1 MRNHQIRALHFVSM
15 ADRFQ
20 ARVNQLVATG
30 DRDPL
35 GKIANYLVIYTN
47 AGNLLEN
54 MNIKKNIPSKILL
67 KSIGLKAS

>member
-15 ADRFQ
+15 ADSFQ

-35 GKIANYLVIYTN
+35 GKITNYLVIYTN

-54 MNIKKNIPSKILL
+54 MNIKKIYHRKFYL
-67 KSIGLKAS
+67 KVSG